1 MELDATRKSNPTA
14 ATEPEDSDADLTR
27 IVAEEETCLQ
37 RVSAHLQQR
46 RAPVARTDSADYDA
60 RLLDLRDQI
69 GAARMEDVPPLV
81 QEMERLQALASRLRE
96 IEEVPIDLR
105 SPYFGRLVLEE
116 SGRKREVLI
125 GRGTH
130 LDTKAG
136 IRIVDWRDAPVS
148 RLYYRYEEGN
158 DYDEVFGER
167 EISGTVVTRRSV
179 TIAEAVLRRIGSPQ
193 GTFVRKADGE
203 FRRVDTMSSR
213 LTGGAGQALRANQ
226 HHRPGKLGIG
236 QEGGEDRHLKEI
248 TALIDPRQ
256 FDLITRPES
265 GLVVIQ
271 GGAGSGKTT
280 IGLHRLAFL
289 AFRDS
294 RRFRPD
300 RMLVIVFND
309 ALVRYIA
316 EVLPALGIHGVLT
329 RTYTDWAAKIR
340 QGLYPRLPRRYRDD
354 TPSVVTRMKKHPAM
368 LRGVQA
374 LIAERT
380 AEIDTELEQAMAS
393 EGDAGAGVLAGFR
406 RDTNRPLGHRLH
418 ALGLSVTGDAGRS
431 LSTNARIAAERIGQ
445 RGLRHVRDVAQA
457 WGELLTDR
465 DALGRLFER
474 EAPGAFTK
482 GELDRA
488 HAWCVQRTAEALAEA
503 DTDSDREE
511 SFAPPA
517 ERPREGEGEREGAS
531 ARERSERR
539 ERSED
544 ERSERRRDRDE
555 SARPRRRERDD
566 DNDNGH
572 ELRAGID
579 GAELTERAR
588 LDVEDDAL
596 ILLLHQGLRGP
607 LTRAGMAREPI
618 VYEHILVDE
627 AQDLS
632 PVELAVVLGTSSK
645 AKSVT
650 LSGDVQ
656 QRVLLDNGFSD
667 WNTVLGELGFAHI
680 EIEPLKLSYR
690 STSQIVDFSRYV
702 LGPLASPDAPEA
714 TRTGAPVELF
724 RFGHIGDAVA
734 FLAETL
740 RELVQS
746 EPGASVAVIAR
757 FPEQADAYY
766 DGLKRGEVPNL
777 RRVAEQDFTFRPGVD
792 VTDVRQVKG
801 LEFDY
806 VILVEATDSAYP
818 DDDEARHLLH
828 VGATRAA
835 YQLWVTVS
843 GKPSPLLPQEL
854 IDRAL

>member
-1 MELDATRKSNPTA
+1 MELDRTENANPKA
-14 ATEPEDSDADLTR
+14 EPHEDDPDLTR
-27 IVAEEETCLQ
+27 IVGEESACLSRVTRHFEQ
-37 RVSAHLQQR
+37 RKVR
-46 RAPVARTDSADYDA
+46 PARTDSSDYDA

-69 GAARMEDVPPLV
+69 ASARMEDVPPLV

-96 IEEVPIDLR
+96 IEEVQIDLR

-116 SGRKREVLI
+116 GSRQREVLI

-148 RLYYRYEEGN
+148 RLYYRYEEGE

-167 EISGTVVTRRSV
+167 EVSGTVVTRRSL
-179 TIAEAVLRRIGSPQ
+179 TIADGVLRRIGAPQ
-193 GTFVRKADGE
+193 GTFVRKPDGD
-203 FRRVDTMSSR
+203 FRRVDTGSSR
-213 LTGGAGQALRANQ
+213 LTGGSGVALRASQ

-236 QEGGEDRHLKEI
+236 QEGGDDRHLKEI

-329 RTYTDWAAKIR
+329 RTYIDWSSKIR

-354 TPSVVTRMKKHPAM
+354 TPSVVTRLKKHPAM
-368 LRGVQA
+368 LRAVRA
-374 LIAERT
+374 AVAERT
-380 AEIDTELEQAMAS
+380 QEIAAELERALAG
-393 EGDAGAGVLAGFR
+393 EGEAGAAILTNFL
-406 RDTNRPLGHRLH
+406 RDETRPLGHRLH
-418 ALGLSVTGDAGRS
+418 ALGLAVSGDAAKS
-431 LSTNARIAAERIGQ
+431 LSTNARIAAERIGE
-445 RGLRHVRDVAQA
+445 RGLRLVRDVPQA
-457 WGELLTDR
+457 WAELLTDR
-465 DALGRLFER
+465 AALGRLLES
-474 EAPGAFTK
+474 EAPGAFSP

-503 DTDSDREE
+503 DVETRDEY
-511 SFAPPA
+511 
-517 ERPREGEGEREGAS
+517 AS
-531 ARERSERR
+531 P
-539 ERSED
+539 
-544 ERSERRRDRDE
+544 RRDRDE
-555 SARPRRRERDD
+555 EGGDERARKRRERRERDEAESEEAPPRRERDHEAD
-566 DNDNGH
+566 DDAAP
-572 ELRAGID
+572 RAGID
-579 GAELTERAR
+579 GADLTERAR

-596 ILLLHQGLRGP
+596 ILLLHQALRGP

-667 WNTVLGELGFAHI
+667 WNTVLGELGFSHI

-690 STSQIVDFSRYV
+690 STAQIVDISRYV
-702 LGPLASPDAPEA
+702 LGPLATPDAPQA
-714 TRTGAPVELF
+714 TRNGAPVELF
-724 RFGHIGDAVA
+724 RFGHVGDAVA

-740 RELVQS
+740 RELMQS
-746 EPGASVAVIAR
+746 EPGATVAVIAR

-777 RRVAEQDFTFRPGVD
+777 RRVAEQDFVFKPGVD

-806 VILVEATDSAYP
+806 VIVVEATESAYP

-828 VGATRAA
+828 VAATRAA
-835 YQLWVTVS
+835 YQLWLTAS
-843 GKPSPLLPQEL
+843 SKPSPLLPQEL
-854 IDRAL
+854 VDRAL

>member
-1 MELDATRKSNPTA
+1 MALDRTENATPKA
-14 ATEPEDSDADLTR
+14 EPHEDDADLTR
-27 IVAEEETCLQ
+27 IVGEESACLA
-37 RVSAHLQQR
+37 RVSRHFEQR
-46 RAPVARTDSADYDA
+46 KERTVRTDSSDYDA

-69 GAARMEDVPPLV
+69 ASARMEDVPPLV

-96 IEEVPIDLR
+96 IEEVQIDLR

-116 SGRKREVLI
+116 GSRKREVLI

-148 RLYYRYEEGN
+148 RLYYRYEEGD
-158 DYDEVFGER
+158 DYDEIFGER

-179 TIAEAVLRRIGSPQ
+179 TIADGVLRRIGAPQ
-193 GTFVRKADGE
+193 GTFVRKPDGS
-203 FRRVDTMSSR
+203 FRRVDTGSSR
-213 LTGGAGQALRANQ
+213 LTGGSGSALRASE

-236 QEGGEDRHLKEI
+236 QDGGEDRHLKEI

-329 RTYTDWAAKIR
+329 RTYSGWAAKIR

-354 TPSVVTRMKKHPAM
+354 TPSVVTRLKKHPAM
-368 LRGVQA
+368 LRGVRA
-374 LIAERT
+374 AIAERT
-380 AEIDTELEQAMAS
+380 QAIAAELERALS
-393 EGDAGAGVLAGFR
+393 GEGEAGAAVVANFR
-406 RDTNRPLGHRLH
+406 RDESRPLAHRLH
-418 ALGLSVTGDAGRS
+418 ALGLFVTGDAAKS
-431 LSTNARIAAERIGQ
+431 LSTNARIAAERIAE
-445 RGLRHVRDVAQA
+445 RGLRAVRDVPQA
-457 WGELLTDR
+457 WAELLTDR

-474 EAPGAFTK
+474 EAPGAFTP

-488 HAWCVQRTAEALAEA
+488 HAWCVQRTAEVLAEA
-503 DTDSDREE
+503 DVE
-511 SFAPPA
+511 
-517 ERPREGEGEREGAS
+517 
-531 ARERSERR
+531 ARDPDYPS
-539 ERSED
+539 S
-544 ERSERRRDRDE
+544 
-555 SARPRRRERDD
+555 RRERDD
-566 DNDNGH
+566 EDGDG
-572 ELRAGID
+572 ERASRRRERRERDESETEDAPRARRREQEDDGEDDAEPRAGID

-596 ILLLHQGLRGP
+596 FLLLHQGLRGP

-667 WNTVLGELGFAHI
+667 WNTVLGELGFSHI

-690 STSQIVDFSRYV
+690 STAQIVELSRYV
-702 LGPLASPDAPEA
+702 LGPLATPDAPEA
-714 TRTGAPVELF
+714 TRHGAPVELF
-724 RFGHIGDAVA
+724 RFGHVGDAVA

-740 RELVQS
+740 RELMQS
-746 EPGASVAVIAR
+746 EPGATVAVIAR

-777 RRVAEQDFTFRPGVD
+777 RRVAEQDFVFRPGVD

-806 VILVEATDSAYP
+806 VIVVEATESAYP
-818 DDDEARHLLH
+818 DDEEARHLLH
-828 VGATRAA
+828 VAATRAA
-835 YQLWVTVS
+835 YQLWLTAS
-843 GKPSPLLPQEL
+843 SKPSPLLPQEL
-854 IDRAL
+854 VDRAL